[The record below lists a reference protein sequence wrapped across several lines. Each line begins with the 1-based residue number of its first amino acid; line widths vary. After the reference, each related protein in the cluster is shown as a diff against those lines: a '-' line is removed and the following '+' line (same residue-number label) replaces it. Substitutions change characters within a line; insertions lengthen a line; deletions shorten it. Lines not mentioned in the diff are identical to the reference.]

1 MIPRLP
7 PLLLALLGGA
17 SIYGIKA
24 VLDRLDPPAIGPPG
38 SSERAQRMLK
48 YKDYARRGSI
58 VAVAAGFAWAGYWMY
73 DKRTHR
79 PMPASQS
86 GNKEEAES
94 FYRDQYSDRERRFQQ
109 EQLKAR
115 DEQRQREALA
125 RARLMAEQI
134 SMEEQ
139 LPPVSSSSPTTTATT
154 TTNNDNHN
162 DRQ

>member
-1 MIPRLP
+1 MK
-7 PLLLALLGGA
+7 
-17 SIYGIKA
+17 SI
-24 VLDRLDPPAIGPPG
+24 LT
-38 SSERAQRMLK
+38 S
-48 YKDYARRGSI
+48 SI
-58 VAVAAGFAWAGYWMY
+58 VY

-86 GNKEEAES
+86 GNKEDAES

-109 EQLKAR
+109 EQQKAR

-134 SMEEQ
+134 SMEEK
-139 LPPVSSSSPTTTATT
+139 LPPVSSSPSSSPTTTTTT
-154 TTNNDNHN
+154 TTNNDNNN

>member
-1 MIPRLP
+1 MTIILIS
-7 PLLLALLGGA
+7 L
-17 SIYGIKA
+17 ST
-24 VLDRLDPPAIGPPG
+24 V
-38 SSERAQRMLK
+38 
-48 YKDYARRGSI
+48 
-58 VAVAAGFAWAGYWMY
+58 Y

-115 DEQRQREALA
+115 NEQRQREALA

-139 LPPVSSSSPTTTATT
+139 LPPVSSSSPP